1 MRHPAFVLTLLAV
14 LATANSVHA
23 NLCPFCDA
31 PSQTMAE
38 LVDQSEHLLL
48 GKWIAGE
55 KPTNESAGSAVFR
68 IVAVAKSKSDVFKV
82 DEELQLPQYIAGD
95 PEVSYILMGPGI
107 KLIDWHVPNEATESS
122 WQYVSNLPPLVTEQ
136 KQQIERLAYFLDF
149 LQHPELTVSNDAYA
163 EFASAPY
170 EVITPLRD
178 KMPRDNLRK
187 WVTDPDTPVTRMGL
201 YGLLLG
207 LCGKEEDADAMK
219 QKILNPD
226 SDFRLGIE
234 GVMSGYLL
242 ITGEE
247 GLEVL
252 EKNKMQSKTYTDKDG
267 KEVKLPFS
275 EVYATMQT
283 LRFMW
288 TYEPDRI
295 PKERLKKSMRTL
307 LGRPELADLV
317 IADLARW
324 KDWDVQ
330 DELMAMYDDEEFDI
344 PSIKRAI
351 VRYFYYCSKDRPD
364 DETDVEAA
372 GEEGSETKG
381 EADAVVETKQDVDI
395 PAYAVEAAKN
405 LALLEEKDPKT
416 VKNAKRFLIR

>member
-1 MRHPAFVLTLLAV
+1 MRHPAFALTLLAV
-14 LATANSVHA
+14 LATAHSVNA

-38 LVDQSEHLLL
+38 LVDQSDHLLL
-48 GKWIAGE
+48 GKWIGGD
-55 KPTNESAGSAVFR
+55 KPTNESAGSATFR
-68 IVAVAKSKSDVFKV
+68 IVAVAKSKGDVFKV
-82 DEELQLPQYIAGD
+82 EEELQLPQYIAGD
-95 PEVSYILMGPGI
+95 SEASYILMGPGI

-122 WQYVSNLPPLVTEQ
+122 WDYVSNLPPLVTDQ

-170 EVITPLRD
+170 EVIVPLRD

-207 LCGKEEDADAMK
+207 LCGKEEDAEAMK

-242 ITGEE
+242 IAGEQ

-252 EKNKMQSKTYTDKDG
+252 EKNKMQSKTYVDKDG

-295 PKERLKKSMRTL
+295 PRERLKKSMRTL

-330 DELMAMYDDEEFDI
+330 EELMSMYDDEEFDI

-351 VRYFYYCSKDRPD
+351 VRYFYYCSKDTPED
-364 DETDVEAA
+364 
-372 GEEGSETKG
+372 
-381 EADAVVETKQDVDI
+381 DVDTEGAEVEGTEVVAESNTKVAVEI
-395 PAYAVEAAKN
+395 PAHVVSAAKN